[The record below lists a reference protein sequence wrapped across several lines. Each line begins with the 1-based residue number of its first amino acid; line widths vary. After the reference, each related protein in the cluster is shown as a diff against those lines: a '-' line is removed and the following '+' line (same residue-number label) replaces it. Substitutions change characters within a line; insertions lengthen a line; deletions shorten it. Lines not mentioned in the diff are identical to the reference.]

1 MFKCNSIKISIMV
14 IFYSRVWIFLLISH
28 SVLSKIFI
36 TSLTIKMHY
45 FHPTFIK
52 CTKRDFLVMSS
63 INLQLDTEWQTDLW
77 CVSPLLQGT
86 CLSVWMEAEI
96 TAGFSSLWASMLR
109 VPASGSCSPMACHCA
124 LQAVNSLILAFQG
137 NELWIFNDILCLLV
151 QRHFPGVQVLQFFG
165 SFACQR
171 LVTAYTWTV
180 WEACGS
186 LSLSTLRRKQVWA
199 EQNLNSN
206 SGKVFSWLGPW
217 QKCGWKRMALWQWTR
232 CQRHLISG

>member
-1 MFKCNSIKISIMV
+1 MFKCNSIKISILV

-52 CTKRDFLVMSS
+52 CNKRDFLVMSS

-109 VPASGSCSPMACHCA
+109 VPASGSCPPMACHCA
-124 LQAVNSLILAFQG
+124 LQTVNSLILAFQG

-151 QRHFPGVQVLQFFG
+151 
-165 SFACQR
+165 
-171 LVTAYTWTV
+171 
-180 WEACGS
+180 
-186 LSLSTLRRKQVWA
+186 
-199 EQNLNSN
+199 
-206 SGKVFSWLGPW
+206 
-217 QKCGWKRMALWQWTR
+217 
-232 CQRHLISG
+232 